1 MPEIPYEKIIYDP
14 LKLAYLAGIV
24 DGEGCLCIYRVNPA
38 KYNRYQNPCFR
49 SSLTISNTRKEL
61 FNWIEEH
68 FGNLNH
74 SKKHRRSIFKKHS
87 QHERWIYEWTVQ
99 GNRLVD
105 LCNQLLPYLVLK
117 KRQAEL
123 MIEFR
128 KTFDLQKGFGA
139 HTPLSPDI
147 IALREDIR
155 IEIKRLNAK
164 GFLKA
169 DAESFHPDS
178 CP

>member
-1 MPEIPYEKIIYDP
+1 MPIIEYKKIIYDP
-14 LKLAYLAGIV
+14 IKLAYLAGIV

-49 SSLTISNTRKEL
+49 SVLNISNTRKEL
-61 FNWIEEH
+61 FDWIEEY

-74 SKKHRRSIFKKHS
+74 SKKHRRSIFKKNS
-87 QHERWIYEWTVQ
+87 THERWIYEWVIQ
-99 GNRLVD
+99 GHRLVD
-105 LCNQLLPYLVLK
+105 ICTQLLPYLVLK

-123 MIEFR
+123 IIEFR
-128 KTFDLQKGFGA
+128 KTFELQKGFGA
-139 HTPLSPDI
+139 HTPLAPDI

-155 IEIKRLNAK
+155 IEISRLNAK

-169 DAESFHPDS
+169 EIDHSLPI
-178 CP
+178 

>member
-24 DGEGCLCIYRVNPA
+24 DGEGSICIYRVRPA
-38 KYNRYQNPCFR
+38 KYNRYQNPSFR
-49 SSLTISNTRKEL
+49 GVLNVSNTKKEL
-61 FNWIEEH
+61 FDWIESN

-74 SKKHRRSIFKKHS
+74 SKKHRRSIFKKNS
-87 QHERWIYEWTVQ
+87 THERWIYEWVVQ
-99 GNRLVD
+99 GHRLLD
-105 LCNQLLPYLVLK
+105 LCTQLFPYLVLK

-128 KTFDLQKGFGA
+128 RTFELQKAYGA
-139 HTPLSPDI
+139 QTPLNPEI
-147 IALREDIR
+147 MALREDIR
-155 IEIKRLNAK
+155 IEMSHLNAK

-169 DAESFHPDS
+169 EIEHFSPT
-178 CP
+178 